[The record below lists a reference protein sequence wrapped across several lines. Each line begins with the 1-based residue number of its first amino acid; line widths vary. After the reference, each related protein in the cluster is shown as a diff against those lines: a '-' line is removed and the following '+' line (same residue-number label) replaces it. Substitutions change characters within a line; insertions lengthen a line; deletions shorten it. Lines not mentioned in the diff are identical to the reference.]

1 MQRTLR
7 LFRFFSIKTS
17 ARQDSI
23 PIDSL
28 SWEFI
33 ILTIEDAAIGSKS
46 VEGGELI
53 EGLFLEG
60 AGWNWKDMCLIDPLP
75 MELICKMPV
84 IHFRP
89 VENLKRKSKGMYQCP
104 SYYYPIRSGSF
115 VIAIDLK
122 SGGRESAFWTKR
134 ATATLLSLSE

>member
-1 MQRTLR
+1 M
-7 LFRFFSIKTS
+7 KTS

-33 ILTIEDAAIGSKS
+33 ILTNEDAAIGSKS

-60 AGWNWKDMCLIDPLP
+60 AAWNWRDMCLIDPLP

-89 VENLKRKSKGMYQCP
+89 VENLKRKLKGIYQCP

-115 VIAIDLK
+115 VIAVDLK
-122 SGGRESAFWTKR
+122 SGGKESAFWTKR
-134 ATATLLSLSE
+134 ATAILLSLSE

>member
-1 MQRTLR
+1 M
-7 LFRFFSIKTS
+7 
-17 ARQDSI
+17 
-23 PIDSL
+23 
-28 SWEFI
+28 
-33 ILTIEDAAIGSKS
+33 ILAAEDAAIANKS

-89 VENLKRKSKGMYQCP
+89 VENLKRKSKGIYQCP

-122 SGGRESAFWTKR
+122 SGGKDSAFWTKR
-134 ATATLLSLSE
+134 ATAILLSFN

>member
-1 MQRTLR
+1 M
-7 LFRFFSIKTS
+7 
-17 ARQDSI
+17 
-23 PIDSL
+23 
-28 SWEFI
+28 
-33 ILTIEDAAIGSKS
+33 ILTNEDAATASKS

-53 EGLFLEG
+53 EGLFMEG

-89 VENLKRKSKGMYQCP
+89 VENVKRKSKGIYQCP

-122 SGGRESAFWTKR
+122 SGGKESAFWTKR
-134 ATATLLSLSE
+134 ATAILLSLSE